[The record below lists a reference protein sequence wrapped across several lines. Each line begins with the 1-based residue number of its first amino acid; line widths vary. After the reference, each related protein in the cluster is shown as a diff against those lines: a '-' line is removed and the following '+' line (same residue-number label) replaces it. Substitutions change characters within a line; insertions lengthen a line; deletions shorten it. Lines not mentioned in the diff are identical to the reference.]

1 MTNEALIRELVADAQ
16 PVRRLAPPGL
26 RCVGWLA
33 LTLLLLVAST
43 LALGARGDLAQRSRE
58 LSFLLD
64 GMCLLLLG
72 TFAARSA
79 FQLSVPARRSAV
91 TFGLPLA
98 AAALW
103 LVLLASGGL
112 GAGAVEAGPGVP
124 CVLRIT
130 GLGVLPLLVGWRMQR
145 RAALLEAGWAGL
157 FLALAAFSFAALAS
171 RALCARDG
179 ASHLLFWHCLP
190 VLVLTG
196 VAAVAARWGL
206 AKRRALFPR
215 W

>member
-64 GMCLLLLG
+64 GTCLLLLG

-79 FQLSVPARRSAV
+79 FQLSVPAQRSAV

-98 AAALW
+98 GAALW
-103 LVLLASGGL
+103 LVLLAARGL
-112 GAGAVEAGPGVP
+112 GALEAGPGVP

-130 GLGVLPLLVGWRMQR
+130 GLGMLPLLVGWRMQR
-145 RAALLEAGWAGL
+145 RAAPLEAGWTGL
-157 FLALAAFSFAALAS
+157 FLALAAFSFAALAT
-171 RALCARDG
+171 RVLCARDG
-179 ASHLLFWHCLP
+179 VAHLLFWHCLP
-190 VLVLTG
+190 VFVLTG
-196 VAAVAARWGL
+196 VATVAAGWKL
-206 AKRRALFPR
+206 V
-215 W
+215 